1 MTEKKFN
8 CRDQATDKKIDK
20 TLNKLINEAKDK
32 IRQKV
37 VYSSYNEADRIMKK
51 NEARFSKYFKELS

>member
-8 CRDQATDKKIDK
+8 CRDQAIDK
-20 TLNKLINEAKDK
+20 LITETKEK
-32 IRQKV
+32 IRQTV
-37 VYSSYNEADRIMKK
+37 VYSSYNEADRILKK

>member
-8 CRDQATDKKIDK
+8 CRDRTIDK
-20 TLNKLINEAKDK
+20 VTDK

-37 VYSSYNEADRIMKK
+37 VYSSYNEADKIMKK
-51 NEARFSKYFKELS
+51 NEARFSKYFTELS

>member
-8 CRDQATDKKIDK
+8 CREGATDKVSD
-20 TLNKLINEAKDK
+20 KLINEAKDK

-37 VYSSYNEADRIMKK
+37 VYSSYNEADKIMKK
-51 NEARFSKYFKELS
+51 NEARFSKYFMELS

>member
-8 CRDQATDKKIDK
+8 CCEQTIDKAIDK

-37 VYSSYNEADRIMKK
+37 VYSSYNEVDKIMKK

>member
-1 MTEKKFN
+1 MTEKKFT
-8 CRDQATDKKIDK
+8 CRDKAT
-20 TLNKLINEAKDK
+20 DK

-37 VYSSYNEADRIMKK
+37 MYSSYNEVDKIMKK

>member
-8 CRDQATDKKIDK
+8 CRDRT
-20 TLNKLINEAKDK
+20 TDK

-37 VYSSYNEADRIMKK
+37 VYSSYNEADKIMKK
-51 NEARFSKYFKELS
+51 NEARFSKYFTELS

>member
-8 CRDQATDKKIDK
+8 CCDPAIDKVTDKAI
-20 TLNKLINEAKDK
+20 DK

-37 VYSSYNEADRIMKK
+37 VYSLYNEADKIMKK
-51 NEARFSKYFKELS
+51 NEARFSKYFTELS

>member
-8 CRDQATDKKIDK
+8 CCDPAIDK
-20 TLNKLINEAKDK
+20 VTDK

-37 VYSSYNEADRIMKK
+37 VYSSYNEADKIMKK
-51 NEARFSKYFKELS
+51 NEARFSKYFTELS

>member
-8 CRDQATDKKIDK
+8 CRDQATDK
-20 TLNKLINEAKDK
+20 LITETKDK
-32 IRQKV
+32 IRQQV
-37 VYSSYNEADRIMKK
+37 VYSSYNEADKILKK

>member
-1 MTEKKFN
+1 MPEKKFN
-8 CRDQATDKKIDK
+8 CRDQAI
-20 TLNKLINEAKDK
+20 DK

-37 VYSSYNEADRIMKK
+37 VYSSYNEVDKIMKK

>member
-8 CRDQATDKKIDK
+8 CRDQTIDK
-20 TLNKLINEAKDK
+20 AIDKLINEAKDK

-37 VYSSYNEADRIMKK
+37 VYSSYNEVDKIMKK

>member
-8 CRDQATDKKIDK
+8 CRDRATDTAID
-20 TLNKLINEAKDK
+20 KLINEEKDK

-37 VYSSYNEADRIMKK
+37 VYSSYNEADKIMKK
-51 NEARFSKYFKELS
+51 NEARFSKYFTELS

>member
-8 CRDQATDKKIDK
+8 CCEQTIDK
-20 TLNKLINEAKDK
+20 AIDKLINEAKDK

-37 VYSSYNEADRIMKK
+37 VYSSYNEVDKIMKK

>member
-8 CRDQATDKKIDK
+8 CCDQATNNARYKTTDKAI
-20 TLNKLINEAKDK
+20 DK

-37 VYSSYNEADRIMKK
+37 VYSSYNEVDKIMKK
-51 NEARFSKYFKELS
+51 KRSNTPT

>member
-1 MTEKKFN
+1 MTEKKSN
-8 CRDQATDKKIDK
+8 CRDQAID
-20 TLNKLINEAKDK
+20 KLINETKEK